1 MKYLEIIISNISL
14 VLNIIHNSFQS
25 RQVLAEQLKISREL
39 TQKQKVTSDSEDEG
53 FVTEV
58 SDSNPVTSAEN
69 PWTGGLKP
77 EKEVNE
83 FVTGYKKFWTEHNE
97 KAKSVP
103 EDDLP
108 EDKPEPTDSMDDNNL
123 EDNQNENEEKEAS
136 VTDGSKKNSEVE
148 KTTKSPKRSKK
159 IKKPALDSAK
169 KKLKKTKK
177 VKLDGET
184 NEWDI
189 EEIFTN
195 AEKKLMKKAKSDLS
209 KEPRKKKAKT
219 GGTVSK
225 NVTSKIKTNK
235 KIDLTIPSQKKKV
248 IVDEPMSEEAFNSE
262 PTESAPS
269 NNVTALKNILKEIPT
284 NTPNAKTTGIS
295 PDNFQMPKVVN
306 LDSAQPDLMLEDE
319 NTEETNQAGVIM
331 EALEDDDIAA
341 DFAKEKESEREQD
354 KPKDIDLNLP
364 GWGSWAGT
372 GIDPKKQRKRKRF
385 IVKMPEVLP
394 RRDDNKGSLIINEK
408 AAVKI
413 KTHLVSEVPF
423 PFKTVKDY
431 EASIRAPIGRSFVPE
446 LAYRRYIKPAVS
458 TKIGAIIEPATTSQL
473 MGIPKQK

>member
-1 MKYLEIIISNISL
+1 MCFSDC
-14 VLNIIHNSFQS
+14 FQS

-53 FVTEV
+53 FVVEV
-58 SDSNPVTSAEN
+58 PDSNPVTSAEN
-69 PWTGGLKP
+69 PWTGGLQP
-77 EKEVNE
+77 EKDVDE

-103 EDDLP
+103 KDDFLQ
-108 EDKPEPTDSMDDNNL
+108 DKLEPTDLLDDNNL
-123 EDNQNENEEKEAS
+123 GNNQNENEVEEVLVS
-136 VTDGSKKNSEVE
+136 NDSKKSSEVE
-148 KTTKSPKRSKK
+148 KTTKLQKPSKK
-159 IKKPALDSAK
+159 TKKPSPDSTK
-169 KKLKKTKK
+169 KKLKKAKK
-177 VKLDGET
+177 VKLDDET

-189 EEIFTN
+189 EELFTN
-195 AEKKLMKKAKSDLS
+195 AEKKIMKKANSDLA
-209 KEPRKKKAKT
+209 KEPRKKKVKSAVVSKKNDAKT
-219 GGTVSK
+219 K
-225 NVTSKIKTNK
+225 KDK
-235 KIDLTIPSQKKKV
+235 KIDLTIPSQKKKA

-262 PTESAPS
+262 PTESDPS
-269 NNVTALKNILKEIPT
+269 NTVNALKTILKEIPT
-284 NTPNAKTTGIS
+284 NAANAKTTGIS

-319 NTEETNQAGVIM
+319 NSEETNQAGVIM

-341 DFAKEKESEREQD
+341 DFAKEKENEREQD
-354 KPKDIDLNLP
+354 KPQDIDLNLP

-473 MGIPKQK
+473 MGIPKAK

>member
-1 MKYLEIIISNISL
+1 MIYIFY
-14 VLNIIHNSFQS
+14 FQS

-39 TQKQKVTSDSEDEG
+39 TQKQKGTSDSEDEG

-69 PWTGGLKP
+69 PWTGDLKP

-83 FVTGYKKFWTEHNE
+83 FLTGYKKFWTEHNE
-97 KAKSVP
+97 KAKSVS

-108 EDKPEPTDSMDDNNL
+108 EDKPESTDLMDDNHL
-123 EDNQNENEEKEAS
+123 EDNQNENEVEEIF
-136 VTDGSKKNSEVE
+136 VSKKSSEVE
-148 KTTKSPKRSKK
+148 KTTKLQKQSKK
-159 IKKPALDSAK
+159 TKKASLDSAK
-169 KKLKKTKK
+169 KKLKKAKK
-177 VKLDGET
+177 VKLDEQT

-195 AEKKLMKKAKSDLS
+195 AEKKIMKKALG
-209 KEPRKKKAKT
+209 KEPRKKKSKSAGMVTKNNAAKT
-219 GGTVSK
+219 
-225 NVTSKIKTNK
+225 KTNK
-235 KIDLTIPSQKKKV
+235 KIDLTIPSQKKKP

-262 PTESAPS
+262 PTESEPS
-269 NNVTALKNILKEIPT
+269 NTVNALKNILKDIPT

-319 NTEETNQAGVIM
+319 NAEEPNQAGVIM

-354 KPKDIDLNLP
+354 KPQDIDLNLP

-408 AAVKI
+408 AAAKI

-473 MGIPKQK
+473 MGIPKEK